1 MGLKGKVAVITGGAR
16 GIGFAISKRL
26 AETGADI
33 VMNDV
38 IDESDVTK
46 SIKAVQALGAEVI
59 YVQADISQTEQAKEL
74 IEETIKKFGHIDIL
88 VNNAGITRDSLIVR
102 MSEKDWDDVIAIN
115 LKGTFNCIQVAA
127 KYMIKQRSG
136 AIVNIS
142 SVVGV
147 YGNAGQA
154 NYSASKAGVIGLTKT
169 SAKELASRGIRVNA
183 IAPGFI
189 ETEMTKK
196 LSEETRKVVIERIPL
211 GKFGSPNDVASL
223 ACFLASEEATYITG
237 QVIGLDGG
245 LVI

>member
-1 MGLKGKVAVITGGAR
+1 MSFKDKVAIVTGSAR
-16 GIGFAISKRL
+16 GIGFAICQKL
-26 AETGADI
+26 AKEGASI
-33 VMNDV
+33 VINDV
-38 IDESDVTK
+38 VDEQSATE
-46 SIKAVQALGAEVI
+46 SIKAIVALGAEVI
-59 YVQADISQTEQAKEL
+59 YVKADISQTEQAKSL
-74 IEETIKKFGHIDIL
+74 IEKTADKFGHIDVL
-88 VNNAGITRDSLIVR
+88 VNNAGITRDSLLIR
-102 MSEKDWDDVIAIN
+102 MREEDWDSVIAIN
-115 LKGTFNCIQVAA
+115 LKGTFNCIQAAA
-127 KYMIKQRSG
+127 KYMMKQRSG
-136 AIVNIS
+136 VIVNIS

-196 LSEETRKVVIERIPL
+196 LPEEARNVIIERIPM
-211 GKFGSPNDVASL
+211 GKLGSPDNVASL
-223 ACFLASEEATYITG
+223 AAFLASEEAGYITG